1 MHVHGLIVGQLV
13 DVERKHRLRVQLV
26 AEVLLDLGKVFL
38 ARDWGLV
45 RNRFDTLFCLL
56 HNVLIL
62 ETIDVALLALHVRI
76 EKGTSLQ
83 SQENESYL

>member
-1 MHVHGLIVGQLV
+1 M

-26 AEVLLDLGKVFL
+26 AEVLLDLGEIFL